1 MLFSY
6 FALNRR
12 SWKNKYEKKG
22 RWFIN
27 LTRPKLDINAV
38 QAAVPM
44 KYKGFLWDSAQYY
57 SNRITAVSN
66 CRAPDVAFIPEDI
79 FLSLD
84 EKQLWSFE
92 GQPFTS

>member
-44 KYKGFLWDSAQYY
+44 KYKGFL
-57 SNRITAVSN
+57 
-66 CRAPDVAFIPEDI
+66 APDVAFIPEDI

>member
-38 QAAVPM
+38 QAAVPSM
-44 KYKGFLWDSAQYY
+44 NLPKPPAGTFSNHDSKNSNKYPWYGVNSL
-57 SNRITAVSN
+57 TA
-66 CRAPDVAFIPEDI
+66 C
-79 FLSLD
+79 
-84 EKQLWSFE
+84 
-92 GQPFTS
+92 G